1 MKHGSGLGGV
11 CLSVLGCCSG
21 VDGHH
26 FIRRNGRSNWHQMGV
41 CSCGDF
47 IWGYIGV
54 GVEGGEMCS
63 SNNAYCNPRYDVC
76 CVLGDAVWTLSQSN

>member
-1 MKHGSGLGGV
+1 MALVWGGV

-47 IWGYIGV
+47 IWGYIG
-54 GVEGGEMCS
+54 GGIKCAHQITPTAIQAMMYVVS
-63 SNNAYCNPRYDVC
+63 
-76 CVLGDAVWTLSQSN
+76 LGMLFGHYHHQTSLSVV